1 MGRVGTRPRALANW
15 MRAQQAVFEASLR
28 SLAESESPSR
38 DREACEHARDVVVS
52 MLKEIGYAVRV
63 TRIGSTAGHVLARR
77 ARVSRRAGGA
87 QLLLG
92 HYDTVWPRGTL
103 AYMPY
108 VAEPSRIRGPG
119 VFDMKGGIVEATLA
133 LRALDHFGLTPPLEP
148 VVFLNCDEETGSR
161 DSGRYVR
168 MLARRVER
176 VFVLEPALGL
186 DGRLKTVRKAV
197 GRYTVTVT
205 GRAAHAGLDPEAGAS
220 AILELAIVIQ
230 KLFDLND
237 SARGITVNVGTIEG
251 GLQPNVVAP
260 ESRAVVDLRV
270 MTSADAL
277 RIDRAIRELAPSTPG
292 TRIEVEGG
300 IGRPPLENTRRNRA
314 LWLAACEAA
323 GALGIPI
330 AQGTAGGGSDG
341 STTSQ
346 FAATLD
352 GLGAVGDGAHA
363 SHEHLDVERTLE
375 RAALLAMLLMTPRL
389 AGDGREAA

>member
-1 MGRVGTRPRALANW
+1 
-15 MRAQQAVFEASLR
+15 MRAQRPLFEASLR
-28 SLAESESPSR
+28 RLTEAESPSR
-38 DREACEHARDVVVS
+38 DPDACRHARQVLVGL
-52 MLKEIGYAVRV
+52 LKETGYAVRV
-63 TRIGSTAGHVLARR
+63 TRDGPTAGHLLARR
-77 ARVSRRAGGA
+77 SRAGGRGRPA

-103 AYMPY
+103 ARMPY
-108 VAEPSRIRGPG
+108 AEERSRIRGPG

-133 LRALDHFGLTPPLEP
+133 LRALDHFGWTPPLEP

-168 MLARRVER
+168 LLARRVAR
-176 VFVLEPALGL
+176 VFVLEPALGA
-186 DGRLKTVRKAV
+186 DGRLKTARKAV

-220 AILELAIVIQ
+220 AILELAIVVQ

-237 SARGITVNVGTIEG
+237 PGRGITVNVGTIEG

-260 ESRAVVDLRV
+260 ESRAVVDMRV
-270 MTSADAL
+270 MTSEDAL
-277 RIDRAIRELAPSTPG
+277 RIDRAIHELAPTTPG
-292 TRIEVEGG
+292 TRIEVDGG
-300 IGRPPLENTRRNRA
+300 IGRPPLESTARNRA

-346 FAATLD
+346 FTATLD

-363 SHEHLDVERTLE
+363 SHEHLDVDRTLE
-375 RAALLAMLLMTPRL
+375 RAALLSLLLMSPQRID
-389 AGDGREAA
+389 GGREAA

>member
-1 MGRVGTRPRALANW
+1 VANW
-15 MRAQQAVFEASLR
+15 MKAQRPLFEASLR
-28 SLAESESPSR
+28 RLAEAESPSR
-38 DREACEHARDVVVS
+38 DPEACQHARQVLVS
-52 MLKEIGYAVRV
+52 MLSEIGYAVRL
-63 TRIGSTAGHVLARR
+63 TRDGSTAGHLLARR
-77 ARVSRRAGGA
+77 PRAGGRGRPA

-103 AYMPY
+103 ASMPY
-108 VAEPSRIRGPG
+108 AEEPSRIRGPG
-119 VFDMKGGIVEATLA
+119 VLDMKGGIVEATLA
-133 LRALDHFGLTPPLEP
+133 LRALDHFGCRPPLEP

-168 MLARRVER
+168 LLARRVER
-176 VFVLEPALGL
+176 VFVLEPALGV
-186 DGRLKTVRKAV
+186 DGRLKTARKAV

-220 AILELAIVIQ
+220 AILELGIVVQ

-237 SARGITVNVGTIEG
+237 PGRGITVNVGTIEG

-270 MTSADAL
+270 MTHEDAQ
-277 RIDRAIRELAPSTPG
+277 RIDRTIRELAPTTPG
-292 TRIEVEGG
+292 TRIEIDGG
-300 IGRPPLENTRRNRA
+300 IGRPPLESTARNRA

-346 FAATLD
+346 FTATLD

-375 RAALLAMLLMTPRL
+375 RAALLSLLLMSPRRID
-389 AGDGREAA
+389 GDREAA